1 MDAVQVRS
9 LAQASGLAPT
19 RIRAGIAQLA
29 EHHPCKVAVS
39 VRSALPA
46 WGTEPRPNRVA
57 VETERSFT
65 LAPRGFNSRTR
76 SVGFPAT
83 HQ

>member
-1 MDAVQVRS
+1 M
-9 LAQASGLAPT
+9 
-19 RIRAGIAQLA
+19 AQLG
-29 EHHPCKVAVS
+29 EHHLCKVAVS

-65 LAPRGFNSRTR
+65 LAPHGFDSRTR